1 MNLDTSVTLYP
12 NIYAINYGV
21 NVSLL
26 KILTTEK
33 YKNKITILRDSDPA
47 SQPSLKL
54 QLPCFTPTGIFQHR
68 ANDKLVQSSG
78 FAAVDLDSAEDYD
91 TVLLLKELKKISCI
105 AYAGLSC
112 RGKRL
117 FAIVPFKYPNLYERH
132 YERLIK
138 SFEDIG
144 LPMGDDCHKSISQ
157 ARFVSWNTKE
167 TSFINDFAI
176 PYQLLQ
182 PEKGGYV
189 SRGRVRVENYDTGGM
204 VAFDWCKNQIEK
216 SLQFIPGFRH
226 KYLLRLV
233 RYCNLKGI
241 PRVIVTE
248 RCEGFVQDDFGLNEI
263 RSIVK
268 YVYENHQN
276 SFNKY
281 PFNKIIKHES

>member
-1 MNLDTSVTLYP
+1 MDKTVSLFP
-12 NIYAINYGV
+12 NIYSNQL
-21 NVSLL
+21 SLPANL
-26 KILTTEK
+26 IKVLTTQK
-33 YKNKITILRDSDPA
+33 YKDQIIRIRESNGEAQRI
-47 SQPSLKL
+47 LKL
-54 QLPCFTPTGIFQHR
+54 QLPCFTPTGIFGR
-68 ANDKLVQSSG
+68 RTKDAIVQLSG
-78 FAAVDLDSAEDYD
+78 LAAVDLDSAEDYD

-112 RGKRL
+112 RGRRL

-167 TSFINDFAI
+167 TSFINHFAI

-182 PEKGGYV
+182 PEKKFYV
-189 SRGRVRVENYDTGGM
+189 SRARVSVENYDSGGIG
-204 VAFDWCKNQIEK
+204 AFDWCKNQIEK

-233 RYCNLKGI
+233 RYCNLKGVS
-241 PRVIVTE
+241 RVIVTE
-248 RCEGFVQDDFGLNEI
+248 RCEVFVQDDFDLNEI

-281 PFNKIIKHES
+281 PYKKIIKHES